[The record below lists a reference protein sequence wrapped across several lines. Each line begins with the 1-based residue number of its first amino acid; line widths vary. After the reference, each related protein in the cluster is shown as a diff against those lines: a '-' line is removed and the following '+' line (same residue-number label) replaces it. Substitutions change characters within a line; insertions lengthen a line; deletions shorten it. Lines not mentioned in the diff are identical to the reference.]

1 MSEKDE
7 LRKIP
12 FFREFSDEE
21 LTKLTGILKER
32 VIPRR
37 QTIFLERDPGDSLYI
52 VREGCVRV
60 YCLTP
65 EGQERTIATFG
76 RGEFFGEMAI
86 LDGQPR
92 SATAETMENTRL
104 FVIHAGDFVPL
115 VSRNGSM
122 AWKIIRALCVKL
134 RETTKDVMEISYRGV
149 RERLA
154 QALLKLADK
163 FGVPD
168 PLGTKIDVKITHMEL
183 AKMIS
188 SNRETVTRMLQDLS
202 ESGLVE
208 IVRRKIIIRDPGK
221 LREECS
227 RYAGS

>member
-1 MSEKDE
+1 
-7 LRKIP
+7 
-12 FFREFSDEE
+12 
-21 LTKLTGILKER
+21 
-32 VIPRR
+32 
-37 QTIFLERDPGDSLYI
+37 
-52 VREGCVRV
+52 
-60 YCLTP
+60 
-65 EGQERTIATFG
+65 
-76 RGEFFGEMAI
+76 MAI